1 MIIVLKNRVLLTL
14 FILLLLA
21 AFGLPFLSYAPNRL
35 LSGKSI
41 SLISLLHG
49 PALWLLLPLLALA
62 VLSLLTPT
70 RNRARLTA
78 CVAAVLLAMTFW
90 LSGYTAQQLALQGS
104 PLART
109 SWSSGCALMA
119 ALSGLIAAD
128 AMTRITPSHLWR
140 ILGNALVMLPAA
152 LLLFTHQLDQLSLMK
167 VTTTGKRYLT
177 LRYSSI

>member
-78 CVAAVLLAMTFW
+78 CVAAVLLAMIF
-90 LSGYTAQQLALQGS
+90 G
-104 PLART
+104 
-109 SWSSGCALMA
+109 
-119 ALSGLIAAD
+119 
-128 AMTRITPSHLWR
+128 
-140 ILGNALVMLPAA
+140 
-152 LLLFTHQLDQLSLMK
+152 
-167 VTTTGKRYLT
+167 
-177 LRYSSI
+177 